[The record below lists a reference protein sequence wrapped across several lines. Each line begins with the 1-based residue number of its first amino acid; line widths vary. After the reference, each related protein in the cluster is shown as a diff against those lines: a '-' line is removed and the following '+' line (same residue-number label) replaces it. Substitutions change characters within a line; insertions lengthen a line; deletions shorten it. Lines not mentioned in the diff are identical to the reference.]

1 MTKIYT
7 AKEVASILDVNYRTL
22 LTMVKEGK
30 IDALDIKGKIKISQY
45 QLDKFL
51 RGE

>member
-7 AKEVASILDVNYRTL
+7 ALEVAEILSISYRTL

-30 IDALDIKGKIKISQY
+30 IDSLGVKGKVLISQY

-51 RGE
+51 KGE